1 VYGVYH
7 LGGRASRRPPTSS
20 ASYMLFAACLDVSL
34 IPFYAFGALTASAE
48 YKLSL
53 GGIGQDGEWS
63 ALLPAGQQLIPIL
76 SGTAFLCSVIAGGL
90 HLISLLLSL
99 WLAVTFRKITKL
111 PPDMNP
117 LEDNLTSR
125 HKRNKSSVSAS
136 TVSEK
141 RLSEPLESKRS
152 SGAPYGDVSRPPTIP
167 FLQSRTGS
175 TESFSTYHTTPPASR
190 DGRLDLPSRQYQ
202 IQSNN
207 SSPRSS
213 VIDLKRSS
221 VNYNAPASPPKRA
234 SYNSLPM
241 SEASSPRSNRQIGN
255 IPEAWH
261 TAESLPSSHRSSRSS
276 PRKSAYQPLQQRSD
290 LEEDISLTPPHPKP
304 LEANPPTPRLPNNR
318 SQRGPALSE
327 ISYNN
332 GTGNTGDLSEISL
345 SATHEQAAKLAPR
358 QQQPPQQQENFK
370 ARFYGDLKPAT
381 PPILIGANG
390 SQRQVSSG
398 NDFDNKGFR
407 GFGRRNVSGKIA
419 EEGRSVTSNSTWGT
433 RFRKISGRM

>member
-1 VYGVYH
+1 
-7 LGGRASRRPPTSS
+7 
-20 ASYMLFAACLDVSL
+20 M
-34 IPFYAFGALTASAE
+34 ASAQ

-53 GGIGQDGEWS
+53 AGPGQDGEWNT
-63 ALLPAGQQLIPIL
+63 LLPAGQQLIPIL

-90 HLISLLLSL
+90 HLISLVLSL

-125 HKRNKSSVSAS
+125 HKRNKSSMSAS
-136 TVSEK
+136 TISEK

-152 SGAPYGDVSRPPTIP
+152 SGVPYEDVSRPPTIP
-167 FLQSRTGS
+167 FLHTRTGS

-202 IQSNN
+202 IPSNN

-234 SYNSLPM
+234 SYNSLPI
-241 SEASSPRSNRQIGN
+241 SEASSPRSSRQMGN
-255 IPEAWH
+255 LPEAWH
-261 TAESLPSSHRSSRSS
+261 TAESLPSSQRSSRSS
-276 PRKSAYQPLQQRSD
+276 PRKSAYQPLQQRPD
-290 LEEDISLTPPHPKP
+290 LEDDISLTPPHPKP
-304 LEANPPTPRLPNNR
+304 LQANPPMPRLPNNR

-332 GTGNTGDLSEISL
+332 GAGSTGDLSEISL
-345 SATHEQAAKLAPR
+345 STTYEQAPRPAPRR
-358 QQQPPQQQENFK
+358 QQQQPQQQENFK

-381 PPILIGANG
+381 PPILIGAQG

-419 EEGRSVTSNSTWGT
+419 EEGRSVTGNSSWGT
-433 RFRKISGRM
+433 RFRKISGKM